1 MTGRGDTV
9 LGTWTRQLISI
20 IFQDEREDPFY
31 ETYTSHSGPGGNEAL
46 GNILQRSLR
55 SWRE

>member
-31 ETYTSHSGPGGNEAL
+31 ETYTSHSGPGGMEAL